1 MLDVLYDLLYVQGCD
16 VALGDEGDGMGVVAS
31 LSDSALPAIAVDNSC
46 GFYQACILT
55 ALPSHSPHF
64 PHGSLTVLTSLS
76 HLSLISGGLRGI
88 CIGGRR
94 RDNLVRLA
102 ANDDPQLEPLF

>member
-46 GFYQACILT
+46 GFYQACI
-55 ALPSHSPHF
+55 
-64 PHGSLTVLTSLS
+64 
-76 HLSLISGGLRGI
+76 
-88 CIGGRR
+88 
-94 RDNLVRLA
+94 
-102 ANDDPQLEPLF
+102 